1 MADMTVMTFA
11 VAIFLGS
18 ALSQFFGA
26 ISRDLVAPIIGG
38 VFPGAQAGLE
48 KWSLQLGPVKL
59 GLGDALSAT
68 VNLTIAILVVYL
80 TLPYIRTYS
89 PIQGGRR

>member
-1 MADMTVMTFA
+1 MSDMTVMTFA

-26 ISRDLVAPIIGG
+26 VSRDLVAPVIGG
-38 VFPGAQAGLE
+38 LFPGAQAGLE
-48 KWSLQLGPVKL
+48 KWTLQVGPVKL

-68 VNLTIAILVVYL
+68 VNLTIAIAVVYL
-80 TLPYIRTYS
+80 TLPYIRAYS

>member
-1 MADMTVMTFA
+1 MAEMTEMTFA
-11 VAIFLGS
+11 GAIFLGS
-18 ALSQFFGA
+18 AVSQFFTA
-26 ISRDLVAPIIGG
+26 VSKDLVAPIIGG
-38 VFPGAQAGLE
+38 LFPGAQSGLE
-48 KWSLQLGPVKL
+48 KWTVQVGPVKL

-68 VNLTIAILVVYL
+68 VNFAIAIIVVYL

>member
-1 MADMTVMTFA
+1 MTVMSFA

-18 ALSQFFGA
+18 AVSQFFTT
-26 ISRDLVAPIIGG
+26 ISKGLVAPIIGG
-38 VFPGAQAGLE
+38 LFPGAQAGLE
-48 KWSLQLGPVKL
+48 KWTVQVGPVKL
-59 GLGDALSAT
+59 SVGEALSAT
-68 VNLTIAILVVYL
+68 VNFVVAIIVVYL

>member
-1 MADMTVMTFA
+1 MAEMTVMSFA

-18 ALSQFFGA
+18 AVSQFFGT
-26 ISRDLVAPIIGG
+26 ISKGLVAPVIGG

-48 KWSLQLGPVKL
+48 KWTVQLGPVKL
-59 GLGDALSAT
+59 ALGDVLSAT
-68 VNLTIAILVVYL
+68 VNFVIAILVVYL

>member
-1 MADMTVMTFA
+1 MTVMSFA

-18 ALSQFFGA
+18 AVSQFFTA
-26 ISRDLVAPIIGG
+26 VSKDLIAPVVGG
-38 VFPGAQAGLE
+38 IFPGAQSGLE
-48 KWSLQLGPVKL
+48 KWTVQVGPVKL
-59 GLGDALSAT
+59 ALGDALSAT
-68 VNLTIAILVVYL
+68 VNFAIAIVVVYF

>member
-1 MADMTVMTFA
+1 MSEMTVMTFA

-18 ALSQFFGA
+18 AVSQFFTA
-26 ISRDLVAPIIGG
+26 MSKDLVAPVIGG
-38 VFPGAQAGLE
+38 LFPGAQAGLE
-48 KWSLQLGPVKL
+48 KWSVQIGPVKL

-68 VNLTIAILVVYL
+68 VNLAIAILVVYM

-89 PIQGGRR
+89 PIRGGR

>member
-1 MADMTVMTFA
+1 MAEMTVMSFA

-18 ALSQFFGA
+18 AVSQFFGT
-26 ISRDLVAPIIGG
+26 ISKELVAPIIGG
-38 VFPGAQAGLE
+38 LFPGAQAGLE
-48 KWSLQLGPVKL
+48 KWSVQVGPVKL
-59 GLGDALSAT
+59 GLGEALSAT
-68 VNLTIAILVVYL
+68 VNFVIAIVVVYL